1 MNNSNQNSL
10 SIKTLLEMVF
20 NRNASDLHLCVG
32 TPPTLRIDG
41 NLVPIPNQPILTP
54 EDTKRLAYSILTDE
68 QKEMLEKE
76 KEIDL
81 SYSLENKARFRVN
94 IYHQKGYI
102 SIALRYLP
110 YKIPTLEE
118 LGLPSVC
125 NEFTKHSQGFV
136 LVTGPTGHGKSTTLA
151 SMINKINQ
159 ERACHIITIED
170 PIEYVFVHNKSI
182 IDQRELHLDT
192 HSFARALRSVLRE
205 DPDVVLIGEMRDLET
220 IAAAITI
227 AETGHLVFATLHTN
241 SAAQTVD
248 RIIDVFPAHQQ
259 PTIRT
264 QLSNILL
271 GIISQRLLPRIGGGR
286 ILATEVLFAN
296 PAVRN
301 LIREGKSYQI
311 QNIIQTGKEENMIS
325 LDKNLAR
332 LVQRGEITIETGE
345 SFAVDVKFFHKL
357 VAAQIIE

>member
-1 MNNSNQNSL
+1 MNNSNQTSL
-10 SIKTLLEMVF
+10 SIKNLLEMVF

-41 NLVPIPNQPILTP
+41 NLVPIPNQPILAP
-54 EDTKRLAYSILTDE
+54 EDTQRLAYSILTDE

-345 SFAVDVKFFHKL
+345 SFAIDVKFFHKL
-357 VAAQIIE
+357 VATQIIE